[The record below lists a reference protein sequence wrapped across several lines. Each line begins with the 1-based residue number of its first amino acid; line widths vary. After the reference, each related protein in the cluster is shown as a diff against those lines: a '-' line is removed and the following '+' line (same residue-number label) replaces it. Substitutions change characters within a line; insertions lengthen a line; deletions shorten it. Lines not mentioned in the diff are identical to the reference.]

1 MILEEAQRCQEGNL
15 GRRRDIPV
23 FGRAV
28 HKRQDTGEHLD
39 PQSLDQ
45 PRHVLHED
53 ADEERVEVLERE
65 FLDVLVHDLAS
76 LELVVEEVDHAAW
89 LVPALAHQS
98 FQRILRGHQ

>member
-1 MILEEAQRCQEGNL
+1 MILEEAQRCQKGNL

-28 HKRQDTGEHLD
+28 HKRQDTREHLD
-39 PQSLDQ
+39 PKSLDQ

-53 ADEERVEVLERE
+53 ADEERVEVLGRE
-65 FLDVLVHDLAS
+65 FLEVLVHDLAS

-89 LVPALAHQS
+89 LVPVPAHQPS
-98 FQRILRGHQ
+98 QETLCGQ